1 MSELLVRM
9 GRRRTTKRIGQ
20 RMVLRDMKRLNRN
33 GYEPSGATMDLPIS
47 EFFLYYENLPDE
59 KHSFK
64 AMYDAT
70 YFRRKE
76 RKIIRRPFA
85 TNIGKEIYECQ

>member
-9 GRRRTTKRIGQ
+9 GRRRTMKRMGQ
-20 RMVLRDMKRLNRN
+20 RMVLRDMKRLTRN
-33 GYEPSGATMDLPIS
+33 GYEPFPEAMDLPMS
-47 EFFLYYENLPDE
+47 GFSLDYENLPDE

-76 RKIIRRPFA
+76 RKVIRRPFA